1 MMSIQKVSSRSKKL
15 NKVIWKQEVRSF
27 ELNNPEL
34 NHTSDDYVDSVVPE
48 NSNNDNGE
56 KEMVNK
62 LNLMTNEIN
71 HEIHND

>member
-1 MMSIQKVSSRSKKL
+1 MD
-15 NKVIWKQEVRSF
+15 KVIWKQEGRSF

>member
-15 NKVIWKQEVRSF
+15 DKVIWKQEGRSF